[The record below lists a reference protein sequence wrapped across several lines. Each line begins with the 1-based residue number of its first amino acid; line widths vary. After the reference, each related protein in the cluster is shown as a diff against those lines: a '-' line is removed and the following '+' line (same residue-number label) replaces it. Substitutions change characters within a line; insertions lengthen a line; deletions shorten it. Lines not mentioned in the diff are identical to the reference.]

1 MPSQGSKR
9 RRTNNQ
15 EAGGARGGASGYQ
28 NVDPAARTQTAMQLV
43 MEVMQGKDQL
53 SVDDLLSEAN
63 AITTTVKKFSRAE
76 LNEVLSALDDENK
89 IMFYDDMVH
98 KV

>member
-1 MPSQGSKR
+1 
-9 RRTNNQ
+9 
-15 EAGGARGGASGYQ
+15 
-28 NVDPAARTQTAMQLV
+28 MQLV

-53 SVDDLLSEAN
+53 SLGDLLSEAN
-63 AITTTVKKFSRAE
+63 AMTTTAKKFTLPE
-76 LNEVLSALDDENK
+76 LKAVLSALDDDNK